1 MIPDEPVRGSFAYLE
16 NPWLLS
22 LPGLEQFR
30 PFFKGQVPYAPLY
43 HLAGLV
49 ATEIGPGSATWR
61 MPASPWWQSSAGVF
75 LAGVFPFVADVALGT
90 AIYTTLPPRKV
101 ITTSQLSMD
110 FLRPASTGSETLI
123 ARARVV
129 QTGRS
134 QGLSECTVEDARG
147 LLLAHGTSRC
157 VLIDIAF
164 ETPAPPDMLPE

>member
-16 NPWLLS
+16 QPWLLS

-75 LAGVFPFVADVALGT
+75 LAGGFSFFSPAA
-90 AIYTTLPPRKV
+90 PRKGVLPNPPPPKV
-101 ITTSQLSMD
+101 IK
-110 FLRPASTGSETLI
+110 
-123 ARARVV
+123 
-129 QTGRS
+129 
-134 QGLSECTVEDARG
+134 
-147 LLLAHGTSRC
+147 
-157 VLIDIAF
+157 
-164 ETPAPPDMLPE
+164 